1 VADLP
6 PSSTLPLG
14 TGVTVVA
21 RNPAGLVALAKPG
34 GVRAHPNGPGAD
46 PRALLTVEY
55 DAKREC
61 YQWTDAHGAA
71 RELHLL
77 HRLDGPTSGVILL
90 ATTAE
95 LAAAVRAAFAARTVE
110 KTYLAA
116 VFGAGERTQGT
127 WTDRLEVGRQGGH
140 LRTRNLAPAAGS
152 EPAVTRVRCLRP
164 ARGPLRISL
173 LSLRPKTGR
182 THQLRVQCASRHLP
196 IVGDA
201 TYGDFTRNRAL
212 IRSLG
217 HRDLFLHAASVALRI
232 PFQGRDLQFSAT
244 APTPPAFDLVCPP
257 G

>member
-1 VADLP
+1 MVDLP
-6 PSSTLPLG
+6 PPSTLPLG

-21 RNPAGLVALAKPG
+21 RNPAGLVALAKAG
-34 GVRAHPNGPGAD
+34 GVRSHPNGPTAD

-55 DAKREC
+55 DPKSEC
-61 YQWTDAHGAA
+61 YRWTDAHGAV

-90 ATTAE
+90 ATSAE
-95 LAAAVRAAFAARTVE
+95 LAAAVRAAFAGRSVE

-127 WTDRLEVGRQGGH
+127 WTDRLAVERKGGH
-140 LRTRNLAPAAGS
+140 LRTRSLAPAAGK

-164 ARGPLRISL
+164 AQGPLRISL
-173 LSLRPKTGR
+173 LSLRPLTGR

-201 TYGDFTRNRAL
+201 TYGDFTRNRTLA
-212 IRSLG
+212 RSLG
-217 HRDLFLHAASVALRI
+217 ARDLFLHAASLTLRI
-232 PFQGRDLQFSAT
+232 PWQGRDLHFAAT

-257 G
+257 S